1 MRKHRIKFPLIL
13 KDGAEVNKLDA
24 LRKNFDLEKILGY
37 FSNGQLVTWLDDR
50 FYHDEMDALKNLSPD
65 APDLPQKI
73 CAIFDIPIDEK
84 ISDAI
89 ETIAWRNER
98 LTRLKKFTSD
108 ENILRQVDFVAF
120 DQDDFEDILREE
132 NSDVIYLCNNV
143 FEFPSGILRKRNL
156 IYIGIGEVTAVILS
170 KAPIDFAARQITFKN
185 IKFDAAYE
193 KICAT
198 PSNKYQRNIFTAEY
212 SRNIFKWH

>member
-13 KDGAEVNKLDA
+13 KNGVEVNKLNA
-24 LRKNFDLEKILGY
+24 LRDNFDLEKILGY
-37 FSNGQLVTWLDDR
+37 FSDGRLITWLDDR
-50 FYHDEMDALKNLSPD
+50 FYHDEMDALKNLQID
-65 APDLPQKI
+65 APDLPKKI

-98 LTRLKKFTSD
+98 LARLKKFTSD

-120 DQDDFEDILREE
+120 DQDDLEDITREE

-156 IYIGIGEVTAVILS
+156 IYIGVGNVEAVILS
-170 KAPIDFAARQITFKN
+170 KTPIDFDDCHITFKN
-185 IKFDAAYE
+185 VKFDAAYNE
-193 KICAT
+193 ICAT
-198 PSNKYQRNIFTAEY
+198 LSSKYPRNIFAADY
-212 SRNIFKWH
+212 DANIFRR